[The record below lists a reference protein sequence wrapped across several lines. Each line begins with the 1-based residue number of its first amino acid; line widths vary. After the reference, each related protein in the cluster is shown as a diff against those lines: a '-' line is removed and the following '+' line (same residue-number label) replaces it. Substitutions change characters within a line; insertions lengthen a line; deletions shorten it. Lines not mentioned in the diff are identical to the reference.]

1 MIVGV
6 AKIGIMQGRLV
17 PPEGGRF
24 QSFPRAQW
32 RSEFSHAAKVP
43 VDYIEWIYD
52 EYGEDVN
59 PLATEGGLEALRK
72 LCYDSGISLCSICA
86 DYFMDRPLIR
96 CTAKELE
103 ERLGVL
109 SLILTNGAKIG
120 ANRVVIP
127 FVDASAIRD
136 DHDSQAAVEALI
148 AALPLAER
156 TSVEL
161 HLETSLPPLEFARLL
176 DRLPSQKIKVNYD
189 SGNSASL
196 GYRPADEFN
205 AYGERIGSVHV
216 KDRKLHGGTV
226 SLGTGDTDFFAVF
239 DGLRKLNYTGDFTL
253 QVARG
258 APEAEVAWAQQN
270 IEFLQEYWPG

>member
-1 MIVGV
+1 VT
-6 AKIGIMQGRLV
+6 KIGIMQGRLV

-32 RSEFSHAAKVP
+32 KSEFSHAAKVP

-59 PLATEGGLEALRK
+59 PLDSAEGVETLRE
-72 LCYDSGISLCSICA
+72 LCDDSGISLCSVCA
-86 DYFMDRPLIR
+86 DYFMDRPLLR

-103 ERLGVL
+103 ERIRVL
-109 SLILTNGAKIG
+109 SLILANGAKIG

-136 DHDSQAAVEALI
+136 DHDSQAAVEALL
-148 AALPLAER
+148 AALPLAEK
-156 TSVEL
+156 TGVEL
-161 HLETSLPPLEFARLL
+161 HLETSLPALEFARLL
-176 DRLPSQKIKVNYD
+176 DRLPSQEIKVNYD

-196 GYRPADEFN
+196 GYRPADEFS

-226 SLGTGDTDFFAVF
+226 PLGTGDTDFVAVF

-258 APEAEVAWAQQN
+258 APEAEVEWAQQN
-270 IEFLQEYWPG
+270 IKFLHKYWPG